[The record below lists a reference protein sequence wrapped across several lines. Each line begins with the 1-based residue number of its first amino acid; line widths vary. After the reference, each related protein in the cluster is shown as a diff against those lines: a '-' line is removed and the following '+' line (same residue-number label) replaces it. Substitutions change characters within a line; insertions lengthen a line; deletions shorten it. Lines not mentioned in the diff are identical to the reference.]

1 MLKWCLLRLWSSS
14 DDRTSL
20 VSVENVANKLEVI
33 WKGVWGSVNLC
44 KIMLLGA
51 IVLKEY
57 AVSGINRI
65 KTTTNKNN
73 DQVIRV

>member
-1 MLKWCLLRLWSSS
+1 MLKWRFSGCGPPLM
-14 DDRTSL
+14 TGQGL